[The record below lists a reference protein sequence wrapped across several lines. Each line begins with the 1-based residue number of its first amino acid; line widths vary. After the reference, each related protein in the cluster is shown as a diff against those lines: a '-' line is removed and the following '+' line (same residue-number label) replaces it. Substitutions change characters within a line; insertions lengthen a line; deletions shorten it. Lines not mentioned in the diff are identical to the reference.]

1 MARKKRSGLAE
12 DIMELVALMPW
23 WAGCAL
29 ALVSYVFL
37 HGIAQQ
43 GAVATGKADASVA
56 PHLWRSLAYFGQ
68 YLVPVLCLAGAA
80 MSAHRRRHRENL
92 VAGVAGSAKADALE
106 GMSWQDF
113 EKLVG
118 EAFRLQGYQ
127 VSEAGGSGPDGGVD
141 LVLRKDTETFLVQ
154 CKQWK
159 AYRVGVTVVREFYGV
174 MAARGAAGGFVV
186 TSGRFTDDARAF
198 AEGRSV
204 KLIDGPRL
212 FSMIKQ
218 AKAARATGEPV
229 GGETRR
235 EPTLTKVTATPACPV
250 CGKAMVL
257 RTASRGKSAGSSFW
271 GCSGFPACRGTRMV
285 G

>member
-1 MARKKRSGLAE
+1 MARRKRSGLIE

-29 ALVSYVFL
+29 ALVSYVVL
-37 HGIAQQ
+37 NGVAQQ
-43 GAVATGKADASVA
+43 GAVATGKAAASVA
-56 PHLWRSLAYFGQ
+56 PHLWHSLASIGQ
-68 YLVPVLCLAGAA
+68 YLVPLLCLAGAA
-80 MSAHRRRHRENL
+80 ISAYRRRHRENL
-92 VAGVAGSAKADALE
+92 VAGVAGSETANALE

-141 LVLRKDTETFLVQ
+141 LVLRKGTETFLVQ

-159 AYRVGVTVVREFYGV
+159 AYRVGVTVVRELYGV

-198 AEGRSV
+198 ADGRSV

-218 AKAARATGEPV
+218 VKAAGATRERVTAEP
-229 GGETRR
+229 RQ
-235 EPTLTKVTATPACPV
+235 EPTFTKVTATPACPV
-250 CGKAMVL
+250 CGMNMVR
-257 RTASRGKSAGSSFW
+257 RTASRGKSAGSTFW
-271 GCSGFPACRGTRMV
+271 GCRGFPACRGTRMV
-285 G
+285 E